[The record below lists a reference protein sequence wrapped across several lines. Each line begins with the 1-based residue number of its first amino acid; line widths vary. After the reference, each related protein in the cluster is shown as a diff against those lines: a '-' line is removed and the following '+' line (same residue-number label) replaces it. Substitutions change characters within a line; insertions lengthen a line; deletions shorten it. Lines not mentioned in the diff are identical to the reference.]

1 MGAAHGRPPSTPLP
15 HNSTAEAGQGADSNG
30 DDLVVTIKDVA
41 REAGVSVATIS
52 RVVNGSAVV
61 REATRRHVLDVAA
74 RLGYSPHGAA
84 RSLIT
89 SRTNTI
95 GALLPD
101 LHGEFFS
108 EVIRS
113 IDRAA
118 HHGGFH
124 LLLSSAHDGER
135 EIVTSFRAMR
145 GRVDGLIVMSP
156 DLDARTAVHSFPA
169 GFPVVLLN
177 CPAER
182 EGYDSIVIANYHGAR
197 AAVDHL
203 LDLGH
208 RHVAMIT
215 GRERNHDASE
225 RLRGFRDAMREA
237 GIPAGEVVE
246 AAGDF
251 TEESGFRAARK
262 LLHSERRPTAI
273 FAANDSMAIGAIS
286 ALREAGVLVPDEM
299 SVVGFDDIPMARY
312 MNPPLT
318 TVHVDISALGTLA
331 TDRLLEQIR
340 NESGSQ
346 GERRQEVVPAT
357 LIVRGS
363 SGIRRQ

>member
-1 MGAAHGRPPSTPLP
+1 M
-15 HNSTAEAGQGADSNG
+15 
-30 DDLVVTIKDVA
+30 VTIKDVA

-52 RVVNGSAVV
+52 RVVNGSAAVK
-61 REATRRHVLDVAA
+61 EETRRHVLGVAA

-113 IDRAA
+113 IDHAA

-124 LLLSSAHDGER
+124 LLLSSSHDGER

-156 DLDARTAVHSFPA
+156 DLDARTAVHSFPD

-177 CPAER
+177 CPADR
-182 EGYDSIVIANYHGAR
+182 AGYDSIVIANYEGAR
-197 AAVDHL
+197 AAVNHL
-203 LDLGH
+203 LELGH
-208 RHVAMIT
+208 RRIAMIT
-215 GRERNHDASE
+215 GRERNHDAAE

-237 GIPAGEVVE
+237 GVTSDAAVE
-246 AAGDF
+246 LSGDF
-251 TEESGFRAARK
+251 AEESGYRATRELLGAR
-262 LLHSERRPTAI
+262 ERPTAI

-286 ALREAGVLVPDEM
+286 ALREAGVRVPEDVA
-299 SVVGFDDIPMARY
+299 VVGFDDIPMARY

-331 TDRLLEQIR
+331 TDRLLEQIHEEPR
-340 NESGSQ
+340 GAREH
-346 GERRQEVVPAT
+346 RQEVVPAT

-363 SGIRRQ
+363 SGSRR

>member
-1 MGAAHGRPPSTPLP
+1 M
-15 HNSTAEAGQGADSNG
+15 
-30 DDLVVTIKDVA
+30 VTIKDVA

-52 RVVNGSAVV
+52 RVVNGSASVK
-61 REATRRHVLDVAA
+61 EETRRHVLDVAA

-113 IDRAA
+113 IDHAA

-124 LLLSSAHDGER
+124 LLLSSSHDGER
-135 EIVTSFRAMR
+135 EIMTSFRAMR

-156 DLDARTAVHSFPA
+156 DLDARTAVHSFPD

-177 CPAER
+177 CPADR
-182 EGYDSIVIANYHGAR
+182 AGYDSIVIANYEGAR
-197 AAVDHL
+197 AAVNHL
-203 LDLGH
+203 LELGH
-208 RHVAMIT
+208 RRIAMIT
-215 GRERNHDASE
+215 GRERNHDAAE
-225 RLRGFRDAMREA
+225 RLRGFRDAMGA
-237 GIPAGEVVE
+237 GGVTGDAAVE
-246 AAGDF
+246 LSGDF
-251 TEESGFRAARK
+251 AEESGYRATRE
-262 LLHSERRPTAI
+262 LLGERERPTAI

-286 ALREAGVLVPDEM
+286 ALREAGVRVPEDVA
-299 SVVGFDDIPMARY
+299 VVGFDDIPMARY

-331 TDRLLEQIR
+331 TDRLLEQIHEEPHGAR
-340 NESGSQ
+340 EH
-346 GERRQEVVPAT
+346 RQEVVPAT

-363 SGIRRQ
+363 SGSRR